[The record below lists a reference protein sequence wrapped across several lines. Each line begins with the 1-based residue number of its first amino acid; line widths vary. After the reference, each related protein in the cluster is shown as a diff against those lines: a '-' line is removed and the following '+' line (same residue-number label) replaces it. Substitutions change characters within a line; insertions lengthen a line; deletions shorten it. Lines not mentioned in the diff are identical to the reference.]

1 MSDFDLHKYKSK
13 ADRKWVVQPGWRGGG
28 KELEILLSFL
38 TKGVGENVKRYYWKK
53 KFKCIYKINESK
65 IVIQPS
71 KCFKV
76 GRETRG

>member
-1 MSDFDLHKYKSK
+1 MK
-13 ADRKWVVQPGWRGGG
+13 RWREGIRNTIV
-28 KELEILLSFL
+28 LI
-38 TKGVGENVKRYYWKK
+38 KGVGENVKRYYWKK

-76 GRETRG
+76 GREARG